1 MSDIGTGAARLF
13 RRRSAWREEVPHYA
27 AYAKAHPE
35 SGRAHYNLGYAQLLG
50 ERPEQALPA
59 FTRALELGYRKPAT
73 LYNLAC
79 THARLEEKDKAFERL
94 FQAIDAGYDSPQQ
107 IRHDE
112 DLDSLHRDP
121 RFKRALER
129 AAKDDAA
136 AD

>member
-1 MSDIGTGAARLF
+1 MSRLF

-35 SGRAHYNLGYAQLLG
+35 SGRAHYNLGYAQLLA
-50 ERPEQALPA
+50 ERPEAALPP

-79 THARLEEKDKAFERL
+79 THARLDEKDKAFERL
-94 FQAIDAGYDSPQQ
+94 FQAIDAGYDSPSQ

-112 DLDSLHRDP
+112 DLDSLHGDP
-121 RFKRALER
+121 RFKQALQRAG
-129 AAKDDAA
+129 KDQDTE
-136 AD
+136 D